1 MRSSGSTCLRAH
13 LRPPPSDMPAP
24 TANAR
29 TAHGLYAIVLAAGPS
44 TRFGSPKQL
53 VRLAGRPLLHTVV
66 TRAAEVTG
74 NALIVVLGS
83 GADQLAPLLKH
94 SPGVVVINRD
104 WREGLASSIRAGI
117 ARLPSACTGA
127 LLLLADQ
134 AGVTTDDLRRL
145 TGTWRKQPQ
154 YMAAALYAGTV
165 GAPAIFPR
173 SLFPEL
179 AALRG
184 DAGARVVLRR
194 GADTLVRVPMP
205 SAALDVDTPE
215 DLLTIETP
223 AEPG

>member
-1 MRSSGSTCLRAH
+1 MPVLRGKSRAA
-13 LRPPPSDMPAP
+13 D
-24 TANAR
+24 
-29 TAHGLYAIVLAAGPS
+29 GLYAIVLAAGPS

-74 NALIVVLGS
+74 QALIVVLGS

-94 SPGVVVINRD
+94 SPGTLVINRD
-104 WREGLASSIRAGI
+104 WREGLASSIRAGV
-117 ARLPSACTGA
+117 ARLPTACTGA

-134 AGVTTDDLRRL
+134 VGVTTHDLRRL
-145 TGTWRKQPQ
+145 AGTWRKQPQ
-154 YMAAALYAGTV
+154 YMAAALYAGAV

-179 AALRG
+179 TALRG
-184 DAGARVVLRR
+184 DAGARGVLRR

-215 DLLTIETP
+215 DLLAIETP
-223 AEPG
+223 PP